1 MSSTSQEVK
10 SAASAEPPIIHE
22 NNPQMLKRAASPEP
36 QSTNQSKRQK
46 PLEQDDADGEVAAYD
61 FSENNT
67 EAQPEEAQPE
77 DAQPEGAQP
86 EDAQPEDAQSEEAQP
101 GPSPG
106 NETDR
111 DGSGDPGEDSDDGND
126 PPRKKVDQRIE
137 WDKALDIFVQLG
149 NETGY
154 FTDYLRSEGHD
165 DCPSMSPNER
175 HGLME
180 EVQKSIYTAEPS
192 KTPSEETRSEET
204 RSQETPSA
212 ETQSQETPSEKTSS
226 EETPSEQAPSEE
238 TPFEENQPEF
248 SSIEEDPIP
257 SERCSAPEAAQTFVA
272 SSFAPV
278 DNLHDSAS
286 LLNIDLS
293 DLDNIAI
300 SPSSNLRLRVDQVQ
314 NIAFMV
320 KNAEGILQGVVNSN
334 SHGTGKTVEALAS
347 VFFLAQRRKAQHDF
361 DAHKATLVLT
371 SHQALRGWEQI
382 HAQFFSNL
390 LTLYVCTKSSQDL
403 GNSRKIPLSA
413 PELAATL
420 DGMDSCDPKTSCS
433 VILCT
438 YHEFSSNEFL
448 KTRKKDQLVGKK
460 EFSARNSQ
468 LVEEAHEALQVG
480 QKPVLFDLNFKKGTL
495 DKIGTLIADEAH
507 EIKDPRTRKAQ
518 ATYLVDADFNL
529 LITASPADNKISDFR
544 GLLFLLFRSQDWRFN
559 WPWGL
564 EPQEMLDMYSES
576 FDPFEGKDIDKVV
589 PESACPHF
597 VEAMRRGQH
606 LWRLNPHAYRWLG
619 NKMKFNINFSHV
631 VLGAIFR
638 LVVLRRDPNSLVE
651 LQDGSKRAIRD
662 IVGIPRT
669 TVKTVELRM
678 RAKQQECFYKLAN
691 PWFRQLFDTDRQ
703 EKWTPSRVDNINE
716 IPITSF
722 NQTQNARL
730 NYVTADFGLSEVF
743 RLPGNSSEDPGIP
756 DPNVVLD
763 AAKDAG
769 MTFYYKMT
777 RRSTDPSQPPADRVS
792 MIRHLIRRSPKLQ
805 WLLVTLDGMK
815 QRKEKVVI
823 FCRHPRTQWLIEGVC
838 AMAEF
843 NFYSLN
849 NTHQKDNVRPKV
861 IADFNKPSKSVDFL
875 LSTMELLG
883 HGYDLSQDCH
893 RMIIFELPN
902 SIPQLLSA
910 IGRIQRVGQTREQ
923 QVDILTLAGSY
934 DDYTLHRQYRK
945 FATELWA
952 AGIFHGCLTL
962 LPRSK
967 LPILAAGEL
976 IRRQLG
982 SRVNRSVA
990 IWDRSVFRING
1001 KIIWKYNNI
1010 YLEDFAA
1017 REFRKDTLLGKSL
1030 IDEILASGRP
1040 GNAPASSGD
1049 EDHAGG
1055 SGDPEEETEPHASD
1069 YQDGE
1074 ASVMDEDQPQGPGE
1088 QDDAE
1093 SAIDVDVDTDVDV
1106 EAGDNNS
1113 GNNQSAEEE
1122 L

>member
-1 MSSTSQEVK
+1 
-10 SAASAEPPIIHE
+10 
-22 NNPQMLKRAASPEP
+22 MLKRAASPEP

-46 PLEQDDADGEVAAYD
+46 PLEQDDAEGEVAAYD

-77 DAQPEGAQP
+77 DAQPEDAQP
-86 EDAQPEDAQSEEAQP
+86 EDGQPEDGQPEDAQSEDAQP

-111 DGSGDPGEDSDDGND
+111 DGREDPGGYSDDAND
-126 PPRKKVDQRIE
+126 PPRKKADKRSE
-137 WDKALDIFVQLG
+137 WDKALDNFVMLG
-149 NETGY
+149 NTTGH
-154 FTDYLRSEGHD
+154 FTECLQSEGHND
-165 DCPSMSPNER
+165 RPSMSPNER
-175 HGLME
+175 PGLME
-180 EVQKSIYTAEPS
+180 ELQKSIYTANAS

-248 SSIEEDPIP
+248 SPTEEDPIH
-257 SERCSAPEAAQTFVA
+257 SERCSAPPEASQTFVA
-272 SSFAPV
+272 SSCAPV

-300 SPSSNLRLRVDQVQ
+300 SPSSTLRLRVDQVQ
-314 NIAFMV
+314 DIAFMV

-371 SHQALRGWEQI
+371 THQALRGWQQI

-420 DGMDSCDPKTSCS
+420 DGMDSCDPNTSCS

-438 YHEFSSNEFL
+438 YYDFSSEKFL

-480 QKPVLFDLNFKKGTL
+480 QKPVLFDLDFKKGTL
-495 DKIGTLIADEAH
+495 KKIGTLIADEAH

-529 LITASPADNKISDFR
+529 LLTASPADNKISDFR
-544 GLLFLLFRSQDWRFN
+544 GLLFLLFKFQDWRFN

-564 EPQEMLDMYSES
+564 EPAEMLDMYSES
-576 FDPFEGKDIDKVV
+576 FDPLEGKDIDKVV
-589 PESACPHF
+589 PKSACPHF

-638 LVVLRRDPNSLVE
+638 LVMLRRDPHSLVE
-651 LQDGSKRAIRD
+651 LPCGSKRAIRD
-662 IVGIPRT
+662 IVGIPRA

-678 RAKQQECFYKLAN
+678 RAKQQESFYKLAN
-691 PWFRQLFDTDRQ
+691 PWFSQLFDTDRE
-703 EKWTPSRVDNINE
+703 EKLTPSRVENINE
-716 IPITSF
+716 MPITSF
-722 NQTQNARL
+722 DQTQNARL

-743 RLPGNSSEDPGIP
+743 RLPGNSSEDPSIP

-805 WLLVTLDGMK
+805 WLLVTLDSMK

-849 NTHQKDNVRPKV
+849 NTHQKDSIRPEV
-861 IADFNKPSKSVDFL
+861 IADFNKPSNSVDFL

-910 IGRIQRVGQTREQ
+910 IGRVQRVGQTREQ
-923 QVDILTLAGSY
+923 EVDILTLAGSY

-952 AGIFHGCLTL
+952 AGIFHGCPTL
-962 LPRSK
+962 LPLSK
-967 LPILAAGEL
+967 LSISAAGEL

-982 SRVNRSVA
+982 SRVNRSFA
-990 IWDRSVFRING
+990 IWDRRVFRING
-1001 KIIWKYNNI
+1001 KIVWIYNNI

-1017 REFRKDTLLGKSL
+1017 REFKKDTLLGKSL

-1055 SGDPEEETEPHASD
+1055 SGDPEETEPHASD

-1074 ASVMDEDQPQGPGE
+1074 ASVMDEDQPQRPGE
-1088 QDDAE
+1088 KDDAE
-1093 SAIDVDVDTDVDV
+1093 SAIDVDVDMDEDV

-1113 GNNQSAEEE
+1113 DNNQSAEEE